1 MVAGL
6 DIDRGRLAWW
16 LVGLALG
23 AAVLFVVFSFVGTFV
38 FGVFLYYAT
47 RPVYRRL
54 RRRVRPPSLAAA
66 TALFALAL
74 PVLLLMT
81 YTAAIALQEFD
92 KIARRTDVDGLRTAI
107 EPYIGVS
114 SLALRPDELL
124 ADPDPALLR
133 EIGLSALD
141 YVGFIGNGLL
151 HLFVMIAIAFYLLRD
166 DHRLSRFFRR
176 QFGDEGGV
184 VESYVRAVDRDFNS
198 IFFGNILNALLTGT
212 IGAASYNVLN
222 MIAPTEL
229 VVPYPTLLG
238 LLTGAASLVPIV
250 GMKLVYFPVSAYLG
264 IETAVADPTFLWF
277 PALFFAVSLVLVDT
291 IPDLVLRPY
300 VSGRNLHVGLVM
312 LAYIFGPLLFGWYG
326 IFLGPMVLVLVVHFV
341 RIVLPE
347 LIAGEPIRPWAVD
360 PTYLFDP
367 EPADTQLANEVGAD
381 GGEPTGTEPAGATDA
396 GADDGGSAGEATS
409 NEIDDPA
416 HGETD
421 ADGST
426 RRPTDG

>member
-1 MVAGL
+1 MVGGL
-6 DIDRGRLAWW
+6 DFDRGRLAWW

-23 AAVLFVVFSFVGTFV
+23 AAVLYVVYSFVGTFV
-38 FGVFLYYAT
+38 FGVFIYYAT

-92 KIARRTDVDGLRTAI
+92 KIARRTDITGLQETI

-124 ADPDPALLR
+124 ANPDPALLQD
-133 EIGLSALD
+133 IGRSALE

-238 LLTGAASLVPIV
+238 LLTGAASLIPIV

-264 IETAVADPTFLWF
+264 LETAVADPTFLWF
-277 PALFFAVSLVLVDT
+277 PALFFMVSFVVVDT

-326 IFLGPMVLVLVVHFV
+326 IFLGPMLLVLVVHFV

-347 LIAGEPIRPWAVD
+347 LVAGEPIRPWAVD

-367 EPADTQLANEVGAD
+367 EPTDTHPANEVGVD
-381 GGEPTGTEPAGATDA
+381 GGEPVDDGAADASDARDDDEAPAG
-396 GADDGGSAGEATS
+396 DDFAS
-409 NEIDDPA
+409 D
-416 HGETD
+416 ETD
-421 ADGST
+421 SDGPT
-426 RRPTDG
+426 RRPSDG